1 MRLLRNLSRR
11 KLRTGLTVAGI
22 TIGIWA
28 LVVFSA
34 MATKMDSLVQGG
46 VRYYADKIV
55 VTGGQLQSAT
65 SLPMHLGDG
74 TTIAGVDGV
83 AAVVP
88 GISVALDTTPSGVS
102 FGPGA
107 QIAGAVYGAD
117 QGLETFTT
125 ELASGRQLT
134 AADEGRDVAVLGS
147 DIAKQH
153 DVTTGGTIMLRGQ
166 PFEVVGVLQPTNTQ
180 PDTTVNVPFAAAQQF
195 FYGDLPPIV
204 ADSVSAS
211 DLAGQ
216 FIVYPTAGTDTE
228 ALATRIEKALP
239 GATAMT
245 GQDFDQTIASSV
257 GVLDTMV
264 VGIGLISLIV
274 GGLSIVN
281 TMAMS
286 VAERTREIGI
296 RRAIGARRRR
306 IVRELVTEAG
316 VIGFIGGLLGLGLGA
331 LVVTLANN
339 AGRASGTV
347 LFDLT
352 AGGAVTAIVFAV
364 VLGMLAG
371 FVPALSASRLD
382 PVEAL
387 RFE

>member
-28 LVVFSA
+28 LVVFSS
-34 MATKMDSLVQGG
+34 MAAKMDSLVSGG
-46 VRYYADKIV
+46 SRYYADKVVVTSSGGSLGAALPMKLATLGTIAALDGV
-55 VTGGQLQSAT
+55 DVVVPSVSTPVEAVTGGVQFGTSAEIDA
-65 SLPMHLGDG
+65 SP
-74 TTIAGVDGV
+74 
-83 AAVVP
+83 
-88 GISVALDTTPSGVS
+88 
-102 FGPGA
+102 
-107 QIAGAVYGAD
+107 AGADKGR
-117 QGLETFTT
+117 ETFATP
-125 ELASGRQLT
+125 LASGRLLT
-134 AADEGRDVAVLGS
+134 AADEGQNVALLGS

-153 DVTTGGTIMLRGQ
+153 AVTTGGSLVLHGRTFQ
-166 PFEVVGVLQPTNTQ
+166 VVGVLQPTMTS
-180 PDTTVNVPFAAAQQF
+180 PDTTVQVPFSVGQELMFA
-195 FYGDLPPIV
+195 DLPAIFRDQSKAP
-204 ADSVSAS
+204 DLVS
-211 DLAGQ
+211 G
-216 FIVYPTAGTDTE
+216 FVVYPKAGVDVA
-228 ALATRIEKALP
+228 ALKARIEAAVP
-239 GATAMT
+239 GSSVMT
-245 GQDFDQTIASSV
+245 GADFNTTIASSV
-257 GVLDTMV
+257 GVFDTMV

-316 VIGFIGGLLGLGLGA
+316 LIGFIGGLVGLGLGA
-331 LVVTLANN
+331 AVVALANE

-347 LFDLT
+347 LFELT
-352 AGGAVTAIVFAV
+352 PSNAVTAVAFAV

-371 FVPALSASRLD
+371 FVPALGAARLD